1 MANMRDIRI
10 RIRSVKNIQQI
21 TKAMKMVA
29 SARLQKAQS
38 KAQGAMPFTVRL
50 KEILGNLSESSTSY
64 THPLMVRPKKPTGR
78 TAYILITADKGL
90 AGAYSSNVIKE
101 LLPKVKEDHNAEII
115 SVGRKGYEYF
125 HRRGYSISKRY
136 AGFSE
141 RPTAEDANLI
151 ACEVMNI
158 FLTGNYDEIHLVFTQ
173 FFSAAHHVPRTM
185 QLLPIEA
192 VDTKTDEVSK
202 KALYELEPSD
212 EEVLNWLIPV
222 YMENM
227 IFGALNQ
234 SAASELGARMT
245 AMSSATDN
253 AKDLIAKL
261 TLNYNKVRQA
271 GITRESTEIVG
282 GAAAL
287 Q

>member
-1 MANMRDIRI
+1 MSNMRDIRI

-38 KAQGAMPFTVRL
+38 KAQGAMPFTLRL
-50 KEILGNLSESSTSY
+50 KEILGNLTGNSISY
-64 THPLMVRPKKPTGR
+64 VHPLMVRPDKLTGR
-78 TAYILITADKGL
+78 KAYVLITADKGL
-90 AGAYSSNVIKE
+90 AGAYSSNAIKE
-101 LLPKVKEDHNAEII
+101 LLPKVKDNSNAEII
-115 SVGRKGYEYF
+115 TVGRKGYEYF
-125 HRRGYSISKRY
+125 HRRGYSINKRY
-136 AGFSE
+136 GGFSE

-151 ACEVMNI
+151 ACELIEMY
-158 FLTGNYDEIHLVFTQ
+158 LTGKYDEIHVIFTQ

-185 QLLPIEA
+185 QILPIES
-192 VDTKTDEVSK
+192 VEK
-202 KALYELEPSD
+202 KADDAGIDALYDLEPSD
-212 EEVLNWLIPV
+212 EEVLKWLIPM

-253 AKDLIAKL
+253 AKDLISKL
-261 TLNYNKVRQA
+261 TLHYNKVRQA
-271 GITRESTEIVG
+271 GITREITEIVG